1 MLDLFRIYLFVFGA
15 ITVAGGVMGFVKA
28 QSKASLIAG
37 SLSGALLLLA
47 GYLVG
52 THGTAGWLL
61 GLVVSLALA
70 ARFGESYRKSKKPMP
85 AGLMTLLGAIGILTT
100 AYALYISKL

>member
-37 SLSGALLLLA
+37 GVSGALLLLA

-52 THGTAGWLL
+52 TNGKAGWVL
-61 GLVVSLALA
+61 GLIVSLALA
-70 ARFGESYRKSKKPMP
+70 ARFGKAYQKTKKPMP
-85 AGLMTLLGAIGILTT
+85 AGMMAGLGIVGVIVT
-100 AYALYISKL
+100 AYALSIA